1 MTPTLL
7 DRLPQDLVAVLT
19 RAPGLEGLPVLGP
32 SREAGAAAISEQVLG
47 ALGKGTLVE
56 SGGAVGLV
64 IWIGEL
70 EADSAEGNLPGVI
83 LDGRIRVTVLEN
95 LTINQT
101 GRTVL
106 EAAAAVAGAL
116 HHWTPG
122 ENVVM
127 LPDRPFMAPTLVGD
141 EQTGLPD
148 PELRGYELVWRL
160 PSFGLEVARRTRG
173 PSATYSEGSGLLTIT
188 APEGE
193 IWYSLDDE
201 GGVPA
206 LPAPGEPQANLYT
219 GPIAVAAGTTVRAA
233 AYLDGCQPSQALM
246 MTI

>member
-7 DRLPQDLVAVLT
+7 DRIPQDILAVLT

-32 SREAGAAAISEQVLG
+32 SREAGSAAIGEQVLG

-56 SGGAVGLV
+56 SGGAVGLA

-70 EADSAEGNLPGVI
+70 EADSAETNLPGVI

-95 LTINQT
+95 MVLNST
-101 GRTVL
+101 GKTVL
-106 EAAAAVAGAL
+106 EVAAAVAGAM
-116 HHWTPG
+116 HHWSPG
-122 ENVVM
+122 ENVV
-127 LPDRPFMAPTLVGD
+127 LVPDRPFLAPTFVGD

-148 PELRGYELVWRL
+148 PELRGYELTWRL
-160 PSFGLEVARRTRG
+160 PSFGLEVAARTRG
-173 PSATYSEGSGLLTIT
+173 PSATYDDGLGLLTLT
-188 APEGE
+188 SPEGE
-193 IWYSLDDE
+193 IWYSLDDQ

-206 LPAPGEPQANLYT
+206 LPAPGEPQANLYST
-219 GPIAVAAGTTVRAA
+219 PIAVAAGTTVRAA
-233 AYLDGCQPSQALM
+233 AYLAGCQPSQVLM